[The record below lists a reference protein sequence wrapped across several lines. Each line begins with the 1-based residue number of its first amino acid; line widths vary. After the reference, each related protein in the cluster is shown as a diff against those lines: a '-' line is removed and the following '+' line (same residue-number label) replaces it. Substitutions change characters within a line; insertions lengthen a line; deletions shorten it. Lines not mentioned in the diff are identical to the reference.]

1 MIAECGMRSAECA
14 EATLAIVRELSEH
27 ACTRPAPRK
36 LRCIRYVPFCIA
48 PLNRL
53 KEKLEA
59 RIHIQMLLI
68 EMSRALRTFGDGGVA
83 GTFCDGA
90 SQLP

>member
-1 MIAECGMRSAECA
+1 MSAEFGMRSAECA

-36 LRCIRYVPFCIA
+36 LRCIRYVPFCIL
-48 PLNRL
+48 PVNRL

-59 RIHIQMLLI
+59 RIHVQLLLM
-68 EMSRALRTFGDGGVA
+68 EMGRAFRALHIPQSELRTA
-83 GTFCDGA
+83 
-90 SQLP
+90 